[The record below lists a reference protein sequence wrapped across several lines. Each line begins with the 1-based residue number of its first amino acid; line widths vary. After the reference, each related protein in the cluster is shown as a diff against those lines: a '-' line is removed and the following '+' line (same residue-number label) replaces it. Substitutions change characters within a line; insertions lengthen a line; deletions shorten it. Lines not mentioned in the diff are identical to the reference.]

1 MTEKIPHICYE
12 CDSEF
17 YVFPIYE
24 ESEMAEISFCPYCGS
39 ELESIEEDE
48 PEIDEEYFE
57 DPDEE

>member
-24 ESEMAEISFCPYCGS
+24 ESEMTDVSFCP
-39 ELESIEEDE
+39 
-48 PEIDEEYFE
+48 YFE